1 MECPLGNSMIGGRR
15 EELPGLADD
24 DMLWDSLE
32 APGGLPSGAPSA
44 SKGRGDV
51 VLGAPDQDDVAH
63 VAGTQKER
71 WLALLAAQRRAH
83 SFSQPWPGRAEL
95 IGGQEAEMRQPGG
108 PSFCHWPYFAASG
121 AYTRAAAQCAA
132 QHPKWLQ

>member
-24 DMLWDSLE
+24 DMLWNSLE
-32 APGGLPSGAPSA
+32 APGGSPSGAQGAP
-44 SKGRGDV
+44 KGSGDV
-51 VLGAPDQDDVAH
+51 LLGAPDQDDVAH
-63 VAGTQKER
+63 VAGTQKR
-71 WLALLAAQRRAH
+71 DGSPCSQRRAH

-95 IGGQEAEMRQPGG
+95 IGGQEAEMGQPGG
-108 PSFCHWPYFAASG
+108 PPFCHWPHFAASG
-121 AYTRAAAQCAA
+121 AYTRVAQCAA